1 MKLGSHWLKFALVS
15 LPLLSIALL
24 PSLAQGSYQR
34 IAQGV
39 NCNNPQTTAAMRTCA
54 NGKYEAADQKM
65 NQVYQALKPKLSTN
79 QQKRL
84 TDAQLAWIKFRDTTC
99 AFEGGQFEGGTLA
112 GPTTLS
118 CLAKVTQQRV
128 QDLEGYLRDVN
139 NR

>member
-1 MKLGSHWLKFALVS
+1 MNLGSHWLKFALVS

-24 PSLAQGSYQR
+24 PSLAQGSSQW

-39 NCNNPQTTAAMRTCA
+39 DCNNPQTTAAMRICA

-65 NQVYQALKPKLSTN
+65 NQVYQALKPKLSIN

-84 TDAQLAWIKFRDTTC
+84 TDAQLAWIKFRGTTC

-112 GPTTLS
+112 GPTTLF

>member
-1 MKLGSHWLKFALVS
+1 MNLGSHWLKFALVS

-24 PSLAQGSYQR
+24 PSLAQGSSQR

-39 NCNNPQTTAAMRTCA
+39 DCNNPQTTAAMRICA

-65 NQVYQALKPKLSTN
+65 NQVYQALKAKLDTN

-84 TDAQLAWIKFRDTTC
+84 TDAQLPWIKFRDTTC

-112 GPTTLS
+112 GPTRLS
-118 CLAKVTQQRV
+118 CLAKVTQQRA
-128 QDLEGYLRDVN
+128 QDLEGFLRDVN